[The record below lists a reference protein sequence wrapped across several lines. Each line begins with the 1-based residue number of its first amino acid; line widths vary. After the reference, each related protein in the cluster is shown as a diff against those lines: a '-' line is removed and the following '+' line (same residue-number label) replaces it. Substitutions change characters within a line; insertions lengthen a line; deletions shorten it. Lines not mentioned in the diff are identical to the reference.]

1 MNDKKKDRKM
11 TLDRISPVQTYHRK
25 QNLLKGMAIV
35 FLIFAPFL
43 GICNLLGGGNP
54 LFAARRSDAMGRTK
68 NMKASETRQAS
79 LDKTASGKIET
90 ATLAGG
96 CFWCMEADFEKLP
109 GVVKVISGYTGG
121 HKENPTYEEVSSGET
136 GHVEAV
142 QVYFDP
148 SKVSYQ
154 EVLDYFWRH
163 IDPTDPGGQFVDR
176 GSQYRSIIFYHNEE
190 QKRLAEKS
198 KEELAQSG
206 RFDKP
211 IVTEIIKFTKFY
223 EAEEYHQDYYKKN
236 PLRYQYYRFWSGRD
250 TFLKKVWGKEAKVV
264 RPAEEGTYRKPDE
277 ATLRR
282 ELTPLQYE
290 VTQKEGTEPPFQ
302 NEYWNNHREGIYVDI
317 VSGEPL
323 FSSKDKF
330 DSGTGWPSFTKP
342 LEPGNIVERKDH
354 HLFMTRT
361 EVRSKHGDSHLGHVF
376 PDGPKPTGL
385 RYCLNSA
392 ALRFI
397 PKEDLQKD
405 GYGKYLGLF
414 GMKK

>member
-1 MNDKKKDRKM
+1 MNDKNKNSKM
-11 TLDRISPVQTYHRK
+11 ALDWIPPVQANHGM
-25 QNLLKGMAIV
+25 QNLLKGLAII

-43 GICNLLGGGNP
+43 GICDLLRGGDP
-54 LFAARRSDAMGRTK
+54 LFAARRSDPMGTAK
-68 NMKASETRQAS
+68 NMRASEAKKAS
-79 LDKTASGKIET
+79 LDNSAPGRTEI

-96 CFWCMEADFEKLP
+96 CFWCTEADFEKLP

-121 HKENPTYEEVSSGET
+121 PKENPRYEEVSSGET
-136 GHVEAV
+136 GHVEAI

-148 SKVSYQ
+148 SKLTYT
-154 EVLDYFWRH
+154 ELLDYFWRH
-163 IDPTDPGGQFVDR
+163 IDPTDPDGQFVDR
-176 GSQYRSIIFYHNEE
+176 GSQYRSVIFYHNEE

-198 KEELAQSG
+198 KEELGKSG

-223 EAEEYHQDYYKKN
+223 EAEGYHQDYYKKN
-236 PLRYQYYRFWSGRD
+236 PIRYQYYRFWSGRD
-250 TFLKKVWGKEAKVV
+250 AFLKKVWGKETKIAQ
-264 RPAEEGTYRKPDE
+264 RAEEGIYMKPDE
-277 ATLRR
+277 ATLRKK
-282 ELTPLQYE
+282 LTPLQYE

-302 NEYWNNHREGIYVDI
+302 NEYWNNHRDGIYVDI

-323 FSSKDKF
+323 FSSTDKF

-342 LEPGNIVERKDH
+342 LEPGNIVEKEDH
-354 HLFMTRT
+354 HLFTSRT

-385 RYCLNSA
+385 RYCMNSA
-392 ALRFI
+392 ALRFV
-397 PKEDLQKD
+397 PKEDLEKE
-405 GYGKYLGLF
+405 GYGKYLELF